1 MNISLLNV
9 PPETPD
15 HLLTDYLNSY
25 ADIQGA
31 PLHVKKSHDGID
43 YSTGTRVYQITR
55 LYQHTPRQQAMFGRI
70 IVCIYDEQ
78 PEEKTRQANRKRH
91 KMKQQQQRQYR
102 YHSPDNTDDLDD

>member
-25 ADIQGA
+25 ADIQGT

-43 YSTGTRVYQITR
+43 YSLEHEYIKLPGSTNTY
-55 LYQHTPRQQAMFGRI
+55 
-70 IVCIYDEQ
+70 
-78 PEEKTRQANRKRH
+78 
-91 KMKQQQQRQYR
+91 
-102 YHSPDNTDDLDD
+102 PDNRPCLVESSFAFTMSNQKRKQDKLTVRDTK